1 MLNCKQC
8 GCLVRESRYAKH
20 PSTRCPRTK
29 CKGKP
34 KSRGAPRFAASLRQS
49 VRDKKRC
56 KYCGQLIS
64 ITAYQ
69 QHLEQVHAT
78 QNCKCSHCGL
88 IVQLPKYSHHIS
100 KECLGAL
107 TRNCKY
113 CGDPVVM
120 SAISNG
126 TKPRDQSGLL
136 ISRGRAI
143 DGSSHTRVLLAQVH
157 MLSRQRVTGRQT
169 RFTVATAVESQ
180 CQDLPLV
187 TVVATSREV

>member
-20 PSTRCPRTK
+20 LSTRCPRT
-29 CKGKP
+29 
-34 KSRGAPRFAASLRQS
+34 AASLLQR
-49 VRDKKRC
+49 VRDRKRC

-78 QNCKCSHCGL
+78 QNCKCNHCGL
-88 IVQLPKYSHHIS
+88 IVQLPKYSHHVS

-113 CGDPVVM
+113 CGDPVVELYYERHIRWHETAR
-120 SAISNG
+120 SKRTTNLSG
-126 TKPRDQSGLL
+126 PRD
-136 ISRGRAI
+136 RREF
-143 DGSSHTRVLLAQVH
+143 SHTSPVGPSTHVKPE
-157 MLSRQRVTGRQT
+157 RVTGRQT